1 MRQLLPS
8 RVPFLLLL
16 TGSTFLLPPSH
27 ARTVTSDA
35 PIAVTVTEGFS
46 PQAADDDADDAS
58 DGFSS
63 ADRVAAVAR
72 RAAPPHQH
80 QHQHQHRRRQLQ
92 ALTKLTAKREGRGA
106 AAKQAKKNPNPNPNP
121 NPSPSPNPNP
131 NPNQKEQSSLLPVS
145 QPSHDATRHSES
157 ARAEE
162 EARAKQRAKK
172 KAKEARREARRKAE
186 AATTIVYAIYGKH
199 DSEALATTLPQP

>member
-1 MRQLLPS
+1 MRQLL
-8 RVPFLLLL
+8 PFLLLL
-16 TGSTFLLPPSH
+16 TRSTFLLPPSH

-35 PIAVTVTEGFS
+35 PIAVTLTEGFS
-46 PQAADDDADDAS
+46 PLAADHAADDAAGDAA
-58 DGFSS
+58 DGSSS